1 MDIIT
6 EYEIKQLSNRELLSL
21 TLREKPDS
29 PALNELDGYLNNP
42 RELVN
47 CSVEELSRLKG
58 ISRQKALQ
66 LKASLELG
74 KRIYTAPEQPLP
86 VIKSPQDAADL
97 IMPDMRYLTQ
107 EHFRIL
113 LLNRK
118 NKLIAIETISIG
130 SLYSAIVE
138 PRECFKPAIKK
149 SAAAMI
155 LAHNHPSGDP
165 APSKEDIEISKKL
178 IEAGE
183 LLGISILD
191 HIIIGDD
198 KWVSLKSLGV
208 I

>member
-1 MDIIT
+1 MT
-6 EYEIKQLSNRELLSL
+6 EYEMKQLSTRELLSL

-29 PALNELDGYLNNP
+29 EALSVLEDYISNP
-42 RELVN
+42 RELIN
-47 CSVEELSRLKG
+47 CSVEELSRIKG
-58 ISRQKALQ
+58 ISRKKALQ
-66 LKASLELG
+66 LKATLELG
-74 KRIYTAPEQPLP
+74 KRVYNAPGQALP
-86 VIKSPQDAADL
+86 TVKSPQDAADL
-97 IMPDMRYLTQ
+97 IMSDMRYLNQ

-118 NKLIAIETISIG
+118 GKLLSIETISIG
-130 SLYSAIVE
+130 GLHSTLVH
-138 PRECFKPAIKK
+138 PRECFKPAIKR
-149 SAAAMI
+149 SAASII

-165 APSKEDIEISKKL
+165 APSTDDIELTKRL

-198 KWVSLKSLGV
+198 NWVSLRSLGV